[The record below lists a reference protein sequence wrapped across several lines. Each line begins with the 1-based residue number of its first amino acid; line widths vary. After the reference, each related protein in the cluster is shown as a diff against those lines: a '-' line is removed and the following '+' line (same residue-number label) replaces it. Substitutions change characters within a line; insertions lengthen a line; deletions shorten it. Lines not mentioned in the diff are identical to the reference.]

1 MVFGC
6 TTVNDIYYQPKSTEI
21 QQPKPN
27 NNLVKKNNLGSR
39 DSDKKKELMAKFSG
53 NQPVKIALLVPLSGK
68 NRELGKNMLDSA
80 QLALFGIGDTN
91 LILLPIDTKD
101 SSEAAVEAA
110 NIAVKNDAKIILG
123 PIFSN
128 QTKAIAQIARE
139 NNISVVSFSNDR
151 ELAYN
156 GVFVMGFRP
165 EQQIRR
171 IVEFALEKG
180 VEDFAALL
188 PSNAYGAVASKEMR
202 ESVSK
207 TEKASILQTEIYI
220 TDKSGFPQ
228 KLDSHVDSVFNALMN
243 NVSQK
248 NYLKEPGKLEQD
260 AIKFPRALLA
270 PQGGKQL
277 AMITQLLSQY
287 NHDPKNIK
295 LLGISNWYEYDILKN
310 PVLQGSWFAAP
321 PQERRRLFESKFKEL
336 YGYEPNEIAS
346 LAYDGIA
353 LTATIA
359 KMTKGTKFSPQEVG
373 NPRGF
378 VGIDGIFRFNK
389 DGLIERGLEVV
400 EIWGGHYNVVS
411 PAPENFF
418 ENEKEEKN
426 TSNY

>member
-27 NNLVKKNNLGSR
+27 NNLAKKNNLGSR
-39 DSDKKKELMAKFSG
+39 DSDKKKDLMAKFSG
-53 NQPVKIALLVPLSGK
+53 NKPVKIALLVPLSGK
-68 NRELGKNMLDSA
+68 NKELGQNMLDSA

-101 SSEAAVEAA
+101 GSQAAIEAA
-110 NIAVKNDAKIILG
+110 NIAVKNNAKIILG

-128 QTKAIAQIARE
+128 ATKAIAPIARE
-139 NNISVVSFSNDR
+139 NNISVVSFSNDK

-165 EQQIRR
+165 EQQVRR
-171 IVEFALEKG
+171 IVEFAMEKG
-180 VEDFAALL
+180 IEDFAAIL

-202 ESVSK
+202 ESLSK
-207 TEKASILQTEIYI
+207 NDKASVLQAEIYI
-220 TDKSGFPQ
+220 TDKSGVPQ
-228 KLDSHVDSVFNALMN
+228 KLESHVDSVFNALIT
-243 NVSQK
+243 NVSPK
-248 NYLKEPGKLEQD
+248 SFLKEPDSQSE

-287 NHDPKNIK
+287 NHDPRKIK
-295 LLGISNWYEYDILKN
+295 LLGISNWYEDDILNN
-310 PVLQGSWFAAP
+310 PALQGSWFAAP
-321 PQERRRLFESKFKEL
+321 PQERRRLFESKFKEI

-359 KMTKGTKFSPQEVG
+359 KMTDGTKFSPQEVS
-373 NPRGF
+373 NQRGF

-400 EIWGGHYNVVS
+400 EISGGQYNVVS
-411 PAPENFF
+411 PAPEAFF
-418 ENEKEEKN
+418 EATIDRQN